1 MRAHFVLGLT
11 ALISEFQS
19 SPPSSASWRKI
30 PKKSLTKQ
38 TSELQPEKALVSSV
52 IQELL
57 GTSPQNLGENPV
69 HQSPF
74 SQLLPLACHREL
86 QQLPKAAS
94 YISLNRVLVTNTSI
108 QQKNILQL
116 YKGNF

>member
-30 PKKSLTKQ
+30 PKSLRKQ
-38 TSELQPEKALVSSV
+38 TSELQPEKVLVSSV
-52 IQELL
+52 IPELL
-57 GTSPQNLGENPV
+57 GTSPRNLGENPV

-74 SQLLPLACHREL
+74 SQLLPLVCHREL

-94 YISLNRVLVTNTSI
+94 YISLNLVLVTNKSI